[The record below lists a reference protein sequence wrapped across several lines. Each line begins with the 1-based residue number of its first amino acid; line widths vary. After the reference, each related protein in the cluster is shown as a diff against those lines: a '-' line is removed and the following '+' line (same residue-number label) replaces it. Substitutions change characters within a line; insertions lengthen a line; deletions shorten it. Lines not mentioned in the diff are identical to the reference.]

1 MKNFSRKA
9 NISQL
14 MLNAATILIVAGML
28 FVNRALAA
36 PGPAPAAPGMS
47 PHVLTYQG
55 TLVDSTGNPV
65 NGSQDIT
72 FRIYNHAADPAF
84 LWEEAH
90 TGANAVPVQNGLFNV
105 LLGSLNP
112 IPFSIW
118 EETELFLGIQVGS
131 DDEMTP
137 RNPIAIAPL
146 AHYAVI
152 ANGVTTD
159 SITGESV
166 LNGSITQ
173 ADAPSLVQSANGN
186 NEIVRSG
193 NAVYTDSDGDGRIVI
208 SYPCFPN
215 GVRIFIAQNGHYN
228 ANASEIIGNNGT
240 GTCSTTVIIS
250 PINTNPIRINWIAIG
265 N

>member
-1 MKNFSRKA
+1 MRNFFRRE
-9 NISQL
+9 NTPQL
-14 MLNAATILIVAGML
+14 IMNAATLLVAAGML
-28 FVNRALAA
+28 FVTRALAA
-36 PGPAPAAPGMS
+36 PDPAPAAPGMS
-47 PHVLTYQG
+47 PHVIAYQG
-55 TLVDSTGNPV
+55 TLVDSAENPV
-65 NGSQDIT
+65 NGDQEMT
-72 FRIYNHAADPAF
+72 FRIYNHVSDPGF

-112 IPFSIW
+112 IPLSVW
-118 EETELFLGIQVGS
+118 EETALFLGIQVGS

-152 ANGVTTD
+152 ANSVTAD

-173 ADAPSLVQSANGN
+173 TDAPTLIQSANGN
-186 NEIVRSG
+186 NEIIRSG
-193 NAVYTDSDGDGRIVI
+193 NAVYTDSDGDGRILI

-215 GVRIFIAQNGHYN
+215 GVRVFIAQNGHYN
-228 ANASEIIGNNGT
+228 ANALEVIGNNGT
-240 GTCSTTVIIS
+240 GTCSTTIIIS